1 MSALVND
8 SLQEVGFR
16 PVLGPCC
23 STLSKMRP
31 QRNLNVGGFEKKA
44 DQTITD
50 PDGLSLEI
58 DRIRANGYSQNNAE
72 FIDGIVALAAPVRD
86 SSRRIV

>member
-16 PVLGPCC
+16 RALGPFC

-31 QRNLNVGGFEKKA
+31 QRNLNVDGFEKRA

-50 PDGLSLEI
+50 PDGFSLEI
-58 DRIRANGYSQNNAE
+58 DRIRANGYLQNNEE
-72 FIDGIVALAAPVRD
+72 FIDEIVELAAPVRGL
-86 SSRRIV
+86 SRRIV

>member
-8 SLQEVGFR
+8 SLQEVGFHR
-16 PVLGPCC
+16 VLGPFC

-31 QRNLNVGGFEKKA
+31 QGNLNVDGFEKKA

-50 PDGLSLEI
+50 PDGFSLEI
-58 DRIRANGYSQNNAE
+58 DRIRANGYSQNNEE
-72 FIDGIVALAAPVRD
+72 FIDEIVALAAPLRD
-86 SSRRIV
+86 SSRRMV